1 MSAGQAGR
9 LAATLLPAEP
19 AGAADPGAEPR
30 VIGGLRFVVDQAYR
44 IATEARAP
52 YVGTEHLVV
61 AMLWQD
67 TFVGAHEL
75 RRLGV
80 THARAAEQLAAL
92 PHSERAERIDPLEE
106 VEVPTPAAAMLGE
119 LARQQAGQHP
129 IEGRGLGGV
138 PNGPWSGSTPGP
150 RALTPARCSTA
161 SSASRRDHRPL
172 PGRQRPSR
180 RPRR

>member
-129 IEGRGLGGV
+129 IEGWEEFRMVPGLD
-138 PNGPWSGSTPGP
+138 PP
-150 RALTPARCSTA
+150 RDLRRWTKLTYGAPSPRTA
-161 SSASRRDHRPL
+161 TGSRRDSTTNPAAWRA
-172 PGRQRPSR
+172 SK
-180 RPRR
+180 